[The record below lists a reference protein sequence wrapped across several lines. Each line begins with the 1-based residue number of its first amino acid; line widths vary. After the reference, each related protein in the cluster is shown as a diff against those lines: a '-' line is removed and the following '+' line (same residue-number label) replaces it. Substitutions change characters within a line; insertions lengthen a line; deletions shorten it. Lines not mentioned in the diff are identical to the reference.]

1 VAEIH
6 RTTMAPG
13 KLELLSR
20 WMAEQPWYLGKNG
33 PPTLTKAGGFRFD
46 DPMGEVGIEFMF
58 VTDAAEEETNIY
70 HVPLSY
76 RGAPLIGAGVGL
88 LGTAEHGVLGRR
100 WIYDGAHDPVVVAG
114 LLALA
119 QGAAEPQHQ
128 NLSDTPDPS
137 VAGRSSGAV
146 RLTAS
151 SSPSAPPRSD
161 GSRTSIDLVAVDQ
174 SGSAA
179 GRVAVEIMRI
189 LRAGASTFL
198 TDGSTAILGHVE
210 AEWGGP
216 AGSTTRGCIA
226 LVR

>member
-1 VAEIH
+1 M
-6 RTTMAPG
+6 T
-13 KLELLSR
+13 
-20 WMAEQPWYLGKNG
+20 
-33 PPTLTKAGGFRFD
+33 
-46 DPMGEVGIEFMF
+46 VGIEQLGVRIDVGSDLHLQSRGEHLTSTLTHELVEQRPTRGHGL
-58 VTDAAEEETNIY
+58 VTG
-70 HVPLSY
+70 L
-76 RGAPLIGAGVGL
+76 AGL
-88 LGTAEHGVLGRR
+88 PDYFEHGRTFPKQRSNAGPDQSFLDFGSSSGRCARSRHLAEAHPQVLIIAR
-100 WIYDGAHDPVVVAG
+100 

-151 SSPSAPPRSD
+151 GSPPSPPRSD
-161 GSRTSIDLVAVDQ
+161 GSRTSIDVVAVDQ

-179 GRVAVEIMRI
+179 SRVAVEIMRI
-189 LRAGASTFL
+189 LRNDASTFL

>member
-1 VAEIH
+1 MV
-6 RTTMAPG
+6 PG

-33 PPTLTKAGGFRFD
+33 PPALTKAGGFRLD
-46 DPMGEVGIEFMF
+46 DPIGEVGIEFMF
-58 VTDAAEEETNIY
+58 VTDASEQETNIY

-76 RGAPLIGAGVGL
+76 RGAPLKGAGVGL

-151 SSPSAPPRSD
+151 GSPPSAPLGRQPNEHRPCRRRPKRASPIGGTGHGCRSTSHRDSGVFAHPTGEAQQSHAVLQSECWARGIGPVTKYECD
-161 GSRTSIDLVAVDQ
+161 GTQ
-174 SGSAA
+174 
-179 GRVAVEIMRI
+179 
-189 LRAGASTFL
+189 
-198 TDGSTAILGHVE
+198 
-210 AEWGGP
+210 P
-216 AGSTTRGCIA
+216 
-226 LVR
+226 

>member
-1 VAEIH
+1 MIVAISLAVVH
-6 RTTMAPG
+6 QSCARHQST
-13 KLELLSR
+13 
-20 WMAEQPWYLGKNG
+20 
-33 PPTLTKAGGFRFD
+33 
-46 DPMGEVGIEFMF
+46 
-58 VTDAAEEETNIY
+58 
-70 HVPLSY
+70 
-76 RGAPLIGAGVGL
+76 GAPSGGC
-88 LGTAEHGVLGRR
+88 RR
-100 WIYDGAHDPVVVAG
+100 WAWADRGRS
-114 LLALA
+114 L
-119 QGAAEPQHQ
+119 HQ

-151 SSPSAPPRSD
+151 GSPPSPPRSY

-174 SGSAA
+174 SGAA
-179 GRVAVEIMRI
+179 ASRVAVEIMRI
-189 LRAGASTFL
+189 LRDDASTFL

>member
-1 VAEIH
+1 MV
-6 RTTMAPG
+6 PG

-33 PPTLTKAGGFRFD
+33 PPALTKAGGFRLD

-58 VTDAAEEETNIY
+58 VTDASEEETNIY

-76 RGAPLIGAGVGL
+76 RDAPLKGAGVGL

-119 QGAAEPQHQ
+119 QGASEPQHQ

-137 VAGRSSGAV
+137 VAGRSSGAA

-151 SSPSAPPRSD
+151 GSPPSPPRSD
-161 GSRTSIDLVAVDQ
+161 GSRTSIDLAAVDQ

-189 LRAGASTFL
+189 LRDHASPFL